1 MYKSRLPKKIL
12 LIFSLLAFT
21 LLVACNGEKIQET
34 ESVQEEIVKIAPGAY
49 DSEDTA
55 IVISKQEKS
64 KKITFFNLTKK
75 KNYTLNYDGTTKF
88 MDKYGSAIVAG
99 QLEEGEIADIRFL
112 KGEKMLTSLTASS
125 QVWTMNDISKYELD
139 LTSGRMKILDEYY
152 TFDENTVVISDG
164 EQADFLDINAW
175 SSLKIRGK
183 DHKIYS
189 ISIEKGHGYLRL
201 ENEEYFIGGWIEV
214 GQKIIQK
221 IEEDMLL
228 TVPEGTYEVYV
239 SHDGIEG
246 TKEVQINRNEET
258 LLDVGDLKKDDLIKY
273 GTLIFTIEPA
283 GAKVYIDGKLTDTS
297 RTVKATYGL
306 HQIMAKAEGYET
318 VVQYIRVT
326 ENNANVAITLDEEKE
341 YSVSENSVSSQV
353 TQLPASGSSVSQN
366 TTGTNE
372 DGTDTTD
379 TDTSVS
385 GSDTTSSS
393 ISTGY
398 KITIVEPE
406 GAEVYVNG
414 NYIGII
420 PASFPNKAGSYEIVV
435 RKSGYTTRSYTIQ
448 VDNENQDISYSFSEL
463 TPME

>member
-12 LIFSLLAFT
+12 LIFCLLAFT
-21 LLVACNGEKIQET
+21 LLAACNGEKIQET

-125 QVWTMNDISKYELD
+125 EVWTMNDISKYELD

-164 EQADFLDINAW
+164 KQADFLDINAW
-175 SSLKIRGK
+175 SSLKIKGK

-201 ENEEYFIGGWIEV
+201 ANEEYFIGGWIEV

-228 TVPEGTYEVYV
+228 TVPEGAYEVYV

-273 GTLIFTIEPA
+273 GTLIFTVEPA

-366 TTGTNE
+366 TTGTKE
-372 DGTDTTD
+372 DGSGTAG

-398 KITIVEPE
+398 KVTIVEPE

-420 PASFPNKAGSYEIVV
+420 PASFPNKVGSYEIVV

-448 VDNENQDISYSFSEL
+448 IDNENQDISFSFSEL